1 MQGYSNQKAFIIAQT
16 PMNHTANDFWK
27 MILDYKVSGIVTCS
41 EDFEEK
47 VNQLLILYVVEYDCT
62 LLQKWLLY
70 ESCEIGQFIVKVTIE
85 SESSEVIIRHISIC
99 DIEVVYFF
107 MLISELVFHHSVP
120 LHLLLIFTVID

>member
-41 EDFEEK
+41 EDFEEE

-70 ESCEIGQFIVKVTIE
+70 ESCEIGHFIVNVTTE
-85 SESSEVIIRHISIC
+85 SESSEMIRRHISIS
-99 DIEVVYFF
+99 DIEVGDY
-107 MLISELVFHHSVP
+107 MLKFSSFS
-120 LHLLLIFTVID
+120 TQ